1 MKDGL
6 QSEGLVPCG
15 VEATFNGL
23 GLLLALTLGIWDE
36 LELDVR
42 V

>member
-1 MKDGL
+1 MKDVL
-6 QSEGLVPCG
+6 QSEGLIPSG

-36 LELDVR
+36 LELDVG